1 MIGISFGA
9 SMLAR
14 DGASTEDVM
23 ASTKAMRQTW
33 ARDSRQV
40 QDVSELASWALVVGV
55 AAAVLGSLFLFVS
68 HGARLAPVDFSAGT
82 SPEMTQAP

>member
-1 MIGISFGA
+1 M
-9 SMLAR
+9 
-14 DGASTEDVM
+14 GASTGDVM
-23 ASTKAMRQTW
+23 ASTKTMRQTW
-33 ARDSRQV
+33 ERDARQV
-40 QDVSELASWALVVGV
+40 QDLSEFASWAAIVAV